1 MGLRDLA
8 KQVLVEQQNR
18 RYEKL
23 LAQKQTTYAQWT
35 QRRMLFSE
43 GESKIISA
51 DYQVFSSENGRLSAD
66 AGIKIDCY
74 FKENPHILIA
84 YGDEDVWGKN
94 AEPSSPWFKPDWS
107 PDVFKHH
114 FYFGNLVI
122 VRKSLLTQV
131 ERGECSLEEW
141 IYQCVQAVGGFEKS
155 SKAIGHIS
163 EVLFHNDTL
172 ESMMKNVNPYVASS
186 HGENSDSSSNVDEG
200 IEESANASARDM
212 LMQTDTCPQLSIV
225 IPTKDHPAV
234 LEICIQ
240 SIVANCEEIAYEVIV
255 VDNGSNDENKALI
268 EALLESVSTPEHP
281 IYYIHHPMEFHFSK
295 MCNLGARAAKGEVLF
310 FLNDD
315 VELCQESGIKQ
326 MLENAKCAYTGAVG
340 MKLYYPE
347 SKRIQHAGIVNLPM
361 GPVHKLQFMED
372 EQEYYFDSN
381 RCPKN
386 VIAVTAA
393 CLMIEKAKFLEAG
406 EFPMDLRVAFND
418 VSLCFR
424 LFELGYHNVCRNDL
438 CAYHHESLSRGGD
451 ESAEKLERLMQERA
465 VLYQKHP
472 SLQGYDPYY
481 SVHFSREGLDTRI
494 RPIYETCRNNTQKI
508 KQTLTIA
515 ALEDAREDQCLLVRV
530 ESFIDNRLQGYS
542 VVLGDNNACYDMF
555 VLFQDEEGRAYQLPI
570 EGQYRPDLVENMP
583 DQVNVGLCGFH
594 IDMEKTSAK
603 EQNTTAVPNGMSGLS
618 GLNKGH
624 YRVGALARNRVGSLA
639 LCNWSN
645 RYIDI

>member
-23 LAQKQTTYAQWT
+23 LAQKKTTYAQWT

-43 GESKIISA
+43 GESKIVSA
-51 DYQVFSSENGRLSAD
+51 DYQVFSTETGRLSAD

-94 AEPSSPWFKPDWS
+94 EEPSDPWFKPDWS

-122 VRKSLLTQV
+122 VRKSLLARV
-131 ERGECSLEEW
+131 ERRESSFEEW
-141 IYQCVQAVGGFEKS
+141 IYQCVQMAGGFEKG

-172 ESMMKNVNPYVASS
+172 DGMMKY
-186 HGENSDSSSNVDEG
+186 VDEG
-200 IEESANASARDM
+200 IEESANVSAGDM
-212 LMQTDTCPQLSIV
+212 LMQTDTCPRLSIV

-234 LEICIQ
+234 LETCIQ
-240 SIVANCEEIAYEVIV
+240 SIVANCEELFYEVIV

-268 EALLESVSTPEHP
+268 ETLLESSSAPEHP
-281 IYYIHHPMEFHFSK
+281 MYYIHHPMEFHFSK
-295 MCNLGARAAKGEVLF
+295 MCNLGARAAKGEVLL

-326 MLENAKCAYTGAVG
+326 MLENAQCAYTGAVG
-340 MKLYYPE
+340 MKLYYPN

-372 EQEYYFDSN
+372 EREYYFDSN

-386 VIAVTAA
+386 VVAVTAA
-393 CLMIEKAKFLEAG
+393 CLMIEKAKFFEAG

-438 CAYHHESLSRGGD
+438 CAYHHESLSRGDD
-451 ESAEKLERLMQERA
+451 ESAEKLERLMQERE

-472 SLQGYDPYY
+472 CLQGYDPYY

-494 RPIYETCRNNTQKI
+494 RPGYETCKNNTQKV
-508 KQTLTIA
+508 KQDLTNA
-515 ALEDAREDQCLLVRV
+515 SLEGAREDQCLLVRV
-530 ESFIDNRLQGYS
+530 ESFIDNNLQGYS

-594 IDMEKTSAK
+594 IDLAEMSAK
-603 EQNTTAVPNGMSGLS
+603 EQNNGVVTSGLS
-618 GLNKGH
+618 GPNGLSKGH